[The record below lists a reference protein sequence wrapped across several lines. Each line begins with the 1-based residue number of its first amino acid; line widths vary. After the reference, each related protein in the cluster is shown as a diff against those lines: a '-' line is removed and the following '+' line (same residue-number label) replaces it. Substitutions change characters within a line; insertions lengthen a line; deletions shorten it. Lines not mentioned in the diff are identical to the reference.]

1 MPLLENKTA
10 LLENK
15 TAVVYGAG
23 GSIGGAVAAA
33 FAREG
38 AHVHVVGRTLEPLE
52 RVAAG
57 IAAAGGSAET
67 AVVDALD
74 ERAVNEHADAV
85 AAAGS
90 FDVSFNLISHGDVQG
105 APLTEMSVEDFER
118 PVRTAVRTTFLTATA
133 AARHMRVQGGGVIL
147 IFGGYGPPH
156 PNVGGLQVAFGALE
170 SLRGALACELGPY
183 GVRVLTLQTGGVVE
197 TLPGD
202 FEGRQA
208 IVDDIEGRTM
218 LGRAASL
225 ADVGNV
231 AALAASDYARTMTST
246 ALNITC
252 GSVPG

>member
-1 MPLLENKTA
+1 MSLLEGKVA
-10 LLENK
+10 I
-15 TAVVYGAG
+15 VYGG
-23 GSIGGAVAAA
+23 GGAIGGAVAKA

-38 AHVHVVGRTLEPLE
+38 ARVHLVGRTLERLE
-52 RVAAG
+52 RVQAE
-57 IAAAGGSAET
+57 IRAAGGSAET
-67 AVVDALD
+67 ALVDALD

-90 FDVSFNLISHGDVQG
+90 LDISFNLISHGDVQG
-105 APLTEMSVEDFER
+105 APLTEMSLDDFER
-118 PVRTAVRTTFLTATA
+118 PVRTAVRTTFITATA
-133 AARHMRVQGGGVIL
+133 AGRHMRRQGGGVIL

-156 PNVGGLQVAFGALE
+156 ANLGGLQVAFGALE
-170 SLRGALACELGPY
+170 SLRGALACELGRY

-197 TLPGD
+197 TLPAD
-202 FEGRQA
+202 FAGRQA
-208 IVDDIEGRTM
+208 IVDEIESITM

-231 AALAASDYARTMTST
+231 AAFAASDYARSMTST

>member
-1 MPLLENKTA
+1 MPLLEK
-10 LLENK
+10 K
-15 TAVVYGAG
+15 TAVVYGG
-23 GSIGGAVAAA
+23 GGAIGGAVARA

-38 AHVHVVGRTLEPLE
+38 ARVHLVGRTRESLD
-52 RVAAG
+52 RVAAQ

-74 ERAVNEHADAV
+74 ERAVDEHADAV
-85 AAAGS
+85 ARAGS
-90 FDVSFNLISHGDVQG
+90 LDISVNLISHGDVQG
-105 APLTEMSVEDFER
+105 TPLTEMSLDDFER
-118 PVRTAVRTTFLTATA
+118 PVRTAVRTTFITATA
-133 AARHMRVQGGGVIL
+133 AGRRMREQGGGVIL

-156 PNVGGLQVAFGALE
+156 ADLGGLQVAFGALE

-197 TLPGD
+197 TLPAD

-208 IVDDIEGRTM
+208 IIDDIEGRTM

-231 AALAASDYARTMTST
+231 AAFAASDYARSMTST
-246 ALNITC
+246 ALNISC
-252 GSVPG
+252 GSIPG